1 MDGLFIALGL
11 LVFALLALLLW
22 FVPHLLQQ
30 QALRVAGETSQLR
43 EMLLD
48 LLNEQEA
55 VTLRQ
60 TELGGSLTTLR
71 DHLEIMAKE
80 GIALPTGL
88 HTNAELRQLESRVG
102 DMQRQVQE
110 WMSQRDSAASRQ
122 SAQDNESWGY
132 LLSLLASIQDRIG
145 GISTDRAESH
155 VSTRATE
162 MLREV
167 EQEMQHLREISTDI
181 ERLQWR
187 MRQSLHEREGSV
199 THLRAHVNKAIGR
212 ATP

>member
-1 MDGLFIALGL
+1 MDSLFIALGL

-60 TELGGSLTTLR
+60 TQLGGSLTTLR
-71 DHLEIMAKE
+71 DHLEVMVKE
-80 GIALPTGL
+80 GVALPAGPQAS
-88 HTNAELRQLESRVG
+88 AELRQLEGRIG

-110 WMSQRDSAASRQ
+110 WMSQRDSAANRQ

-145 GISTDRAESH
+145 GISTNRADGH

-167 EQEMQHLREISTDI
+167 EQEMQHLREISVDI

-199 THLRAHVNKAIGR
+199 THLHAHVNGA
-212 ATP
+212 

>member
-1 MDGLFIALGL
+1 MDSLFLALGL
-11 LVFALLALLLW
+11 LVFVLLALLLW

-30 QALRVAGETSQLR
+30 QAVRVASETSQLR

-60 TELGGSLTTLR
+60 SQLGGSLSTLR
-71 DHLEIMAKE
+71 DHLEVLVKE
-80 GIALPTGL
+80 GVTTSGPQQAG
-88 HTNAELRQLESRVG
+88 ELQRVEQRIG
-102 DMQRQVQE
+102 EVQRQIQE

-122 SAQDNESWGY
+122 SVQDNESWGY
-132 LLSLLASIQDRIG
+132 LLSLLAAIQERMG
-145 GISTDRAESH
+145 RVATERADLH
-155 VSTRATE
+155 VSTRATD

-167 EQEMQHLREISTDI
+167 EHEMQHLRDISEDI

-199 THLRAHVNKAIGR
+199 THLRAQANGA
-212 ATP
+212 